1 MLSSVAA
8 PGDPHDVGEAMSV
21 DLAQLQQMRQ
31 QAERE
36 CVAAA
41 TAEALEQVRVRYLGR
56 HGTVAQAFRRLAD
69 APAADRPRLG
79 QALNELKAAVEKAVA
94 ARLSALAALTATATV
109 TPALDVTLPGRPL
122 VVGRTH
128 VLTRT
133 MEEIAEIFLGLGF
146 ETVEGPE
153 VEHDRDNFERLN
165 IPLYHPARDA
175 QDSFYLGEG
184 WLLRTH
190 TTVVDVHLLDAR
202 RPPMRALTYGRCYR
216 RDPVDASHSPMF
228 HQIDGFFVDERVRF
242 SDGKGVLFHFA
253 RAFFGPETRA
263 RFMPDFFPFTEPS
276 AGMAISCVICGG
288 AGCAVCKRSGWLE
301 ILGCG
306 MIHPRV
312 LEMARIDPER
322 YTGFAFGMGVE
333 RLTMLKH
340 RVDDIR
346 LFFENDL
353 RFLRQV

>member
-1 MLSSVAA
+1 MAGAL
-8 PGDPHDVGEAMSV
+8 DP
-21 DLAQLQQMRQ
+21 LQEIRQ

-36 CVAAA
+36 CAAA
-41 TAEALEQVRVRYLGR
+41 GTPEALEHVRIRYLGR
-56 HGTVAQAFRRLAD
+56 NGIVTQAFRRLRE
-69 APAADRPRLG
+69 APAGERPRLG
-79 QALNELKAAVEKAVA
+79 QALNQLKAAVESLLGARAASLADA
-94 ARLSALAALTATATV
+94 ARAGLAAER
-109 TPALDVTLPGRPL
+109 LDVTLPGRPL
-122 VVGRTH
+122 ARGRTH
-128 VLTRT
+128 VLGRT
-133 MEEIAEIFLGLGF
+133 MEEIGEIFLGLGF
-146 ETVEGPE
+146 DTVDGPE
-153 VEHDRDNFERLN
+153 VEHDHDNFERLN
-165 IPLYHPARDA
+165 IPAYHPARDA
-175 QDSFYLGEG
+175 QDSFYLGGG

-190 TTVVDVHLLDAR
+190 TTVADVHVLDGR
-202 RPPMRALTYGRCYR
+202 RPPMRAVTYGRCFR

-228 HQIDGFFVDERVRF
+228 HQVDGFMVDEHVRF
-242 SDGKGVLFHFA
+242 SDQKGVLFHFA

-263 RFMPDFFPFTEPS
+263 RFLPDFFPFTEPS

-288 AGCAVCKRSGWLE
+288 TGCTVCKRSGWLE

-312 LEMARIDPER
+312 LEMAGIDPER

-333 RLTMLKH
+333 RLAMLKH